1 MSAAHNQSA
10 GPGEPSGPGQGE
22 PADPF
27 TADVAAQI
35 ARHMN
40 DDHAAD
46 SLLICRSLGGTP
58 RATAARMTGLD
69 ADGIEFAATVDEV
82 EVPLRVP
89 FAHRLTERAQVRRE
103 VVRMYHEACAQLGV
117 VPRPAESH

>member
-1 MSAAHNQSA
+1 MSAVPDRSA
-10 GPGEPSGPGQGE
+10 DPVSDL

-27 TADVAAQI
+27 TAEVVAQVAH
-35 ARHMN
+35 HMN

-46 SLLICRSLGGTP
+46 SLLICRSLGGVP
-58 RATAARMTGLD
+58 QASAARMTGMD

-89 FAHRLTERAQVRRE
+89 FAYRLTERAQVRRE
-103 VVRMYHEACAQLGV
+103 VVRMYQQACAQLGV
-117 VPRPAESH
+117 TPRPPE